1 MIHSCPRSVA
11 RSAALAAAS
20 VALALTSSP
29 CLAAEKVERL
39 PIVDRSIEH
48 HGGELFTGVKVS
60 LTVSSLSGS
69 FDVVSLVRGGEFD
82 STVERVEEG
91 VVETWRHTNE
101 GVWRFEGGEPV
112 ELDDEGRRRAK
123 DFVSARVYFCFLPWR
138 LNDPHTF
145 KEDLGIETWE
155 GRPLHK
161 VKVTFTPGSSSAADS
176 EYLYWFDPD
185 TGRLE
190 QFAYSFGRGERG
202 GLRFRP
208 LVNYRRIG
216 GILFADQENYAVGGP
231 DLDVDDITPEFVA
244 EQMRHLST
252 VELRDIEVEHLTVP
266 GPAAR

>member
-1 MIHSCPRSVA
+1 MVHASPRSLV
-11 RSAALAAAS
+11 RSALVVSAS
-20 VALALTSSP
+20 VALALPSLP

-39 PIVDRSIEH
+39 PIVDRAIEH
-48 HGGELFTGVKVS
+48 HGGELFKGVEVS

-69 FDVVSLVRGGEFD
+69 FDVVSRVRGGEFD
-82 STVERVEEG
+82 FEVERVKEG
-91 VVETWRHTNE
+91 VVESWRHTNE
-101 GVWRFEGGEPV
+101 GVWRVDDGEPI

-123 DFVSARVYFCFLPWR
+123 DFVSARLYFCFLPWR

-176 EYLYWFDPD
+176 EYLYWFDPN

-190 QFAYSFGRGERG
+190 QFAYSFGSGERG

-216 GILFADQENYAVGGP
+216 GILFADQENYAVNGP

-244 EQMRHLST
+244 EEMRLLST
-252 VELRDIEVEHLTVP
+252 VELSDIEVEHLAAP
-266 GPAAR
+266 GASAR